1 MSIISNIGQQNNTI
15 NVDGSQARD
24 VRVVENR
31 TPELKNGQT
40 IQGTVVSVTDTDG
53 GKVANINIGD
63 TVISAKLQD
72 GMGLREGQTLNFAVK
87 GQGGGTVNITPL
99 YENTSADQSTLKALT
114 AAGIEITN
122 DTVQMVRDM
131 MEAGLSIGKEAL
143 LEMNRN
149 LSMHPNT
156 SISTMVEMKS
166 LNIPV
171 NDNNIT
177 QFESYKNYE
186 HQVTSEME
194 SIMNELPNAFSELV
208 SSGNTAGALNLYGS
222 VLKLFGGEEAAAAPK
237 SGEMAAT
244 ALETEAA
251 AGITQNTEN
260 ISNAPNAANIINT
273 ADTAA
278 KEGASLEALT
288 SGAEAAKT
296 DVTKEL
302 LGEEGKVS
310 EQNAT
315 TDQKA
320 VATSEEA
327 KAMPN
332 SADDTALLI
341 KGADKEVSQTSAGQ
355 ASQTAAQGKN
365 ILSDGFVDSLKNLGI
380 SDETIDKYQAALRD
394 VKNLPAGDQSNTPEA
409 AKLEVAQKE
418 LLKELA
424 KSFEN
429 ADLSNVAERTSWKN
443 VFSSSDYN
451 KLLKANISSQ
461 WTLKPLEVQDKENV
475 EHLYQRLGNQVKGLT
490 NAISQNLGAESKL
503 FQSANNLQNNLDFM
517 NQLNQMFQYVQL
529 PLQMAGQNTHGDL
542 YVYRNKHKKM
552 SEDGSV
558 SAVLHLDMDNLG
570 PLDVYVKMKDTK
582 VTTNF
587 YVADDKILDL
597 INDNI
602 HILNERLEKRGYTM
616 SVKLSFHDD
625 MDSQDAAV
633 DEMLD
638 VTKTP
643 ILSVNSFDARA

>member
-1 MSIISNIGQQNNTI
+1 MSMISNVGQQNNTI
-15 NVDGSQARD
+15 NVDGSQGRD
-24 VRVVENR
+24 IRVVDNK

-53 GKVANINIGD
+53 GKIANINIGD
-63 TVISAKLQD
+63 SVISARLQD

-131 MEAGLSIGKEAL
+131 MEAGLSIGKDAL

-186 HQVTSEME
+186 HQVTSAME
-194 SIMNELPNAFSELV
+194 SIMDELPNAFTELV

-222 VLKLFGGEEAAAAPK
+222 VLKLFGSEEAVAAPLE
-237 SGEMAAT
+237 GEMAGP
-244 ALETEAA
+244 EAESA
-251 AGITQNTEN
+251 QSTEN
-260 ISNAPNAANIINT
+260 ASNAQSAANT
-273 ADTAA
+273 GKVADVAGT
-278 KEGASLEALT
+278 EGDPLDALASDAQ
-288 SGAEAAKT
+288 SIKT

-302 LGEEGKVS
+302 SFETGKAP
-310 EQNAT
+310 EQNAAEGQNVT
-315 TDQKA
+315 APSK
-320 VATSEEA
+320 EA
-327 KAMPN
+327 QTMKNTAED
-332 SADDTALLI
+332 AALLI
-341 KGADKEVSQTSAGQ
+341 KGADKQVTQGSTGQ
-355 ASQTAAQGKN
+355 ASQVTAQAKSV
-365 ILSDGFVDSLKNLGI
+365 LSSGFVDSLRNLGI

-394 VKNLPAGDQSNTPEA
+394 VKNLPVGDQANTPEA
-409 AKLEVAQKE
+409 AKLESAQKE

-424 KSFEN
+424 KNFEN

-451 KLLKANISSQ
+451 KLLKDNISSQ

-475 EHLYQRLGNQVKGLT
+475 EHLYQRLGNQVKSLT
-490 NAISQNLGAESKL
+490 SAISQNLGAESKL

-570 PLDVYVKMKDTK
+570 PLDVYVKMIDTK

-587 YVADDKILDL
+587 YVSDDKILDL

-616 SVKLSFHDD
+616 NVKLSLHDD

>member
-1 MSIISNIGQQNNTI
+1 MSIISNVGQQNNTLI
-15 NVDGSQARD
+15 LDGSQVRD
-24 VRVVENR
+24 VKVSDKPIEI
-31 TPELKNGQT
+31 KSGST
-40 IQGTVVSVTDTDG
+40 IQGTVVSVTDSDG
-53 GKVANINIGD
+53 GKLANIDIGD
-63 TVISAKLQD
+63 SVISAKLQD

-87 GQGGGTVNITPL
+87 SNGPGGLNITPL
-99 YENTSADQSTLKALT
+99 YENTSVDQSTLKALT
-114 AAGIEITN
+114 AAGIEINN

-131 MEAGLSIGKEAL
+131 MEAGLPIGKDAL

-186 HQVTSEME
+186 HQVTSAME
-194 SIMNELPNAFSELV
+194 SIMDELPNAFSELA
-208 SSGNTAGALNLYGS
+208 SAGKTTAALNLYGS
-222 VLKLFGGEEAAAAPK
+222 VLQLFGGEENGSVQGENPEGVLANPDATAGQ
-237 SGEMAAT
+237 SGELIGGADNTQGQAAD
-244 ALETEAA
+244 
-251 AGITQNTEN
+251 
-260 ISNAPNAANIINT
+260 P
-273 ADTAA
+273 
-278 KEGASLEALT
+278 
-288 SGAEAAKT
+288 
-296 DVTKEL
+296 
-302 LGEEGKVS
+302 
-310 EQNAT
+310 
-315 TDQKA
+315 KA
-320 VATSEEA
+320 VAQETLVNAQTAEE
-327 KAMPN
+327 
-332 SADDTALLI
+332 SALI
-341 KGADKEVSQTSAGQ
+341 KDGAGNMEGAQGAENALSKSGINASGQ
-355 ASQTAAQGKN
+355 ETAAHETTGHMRN
-365 ILSDGFVDSLKNLGI
+365 VLSDGFLNSLRNLGI
-380 SDETIDKYQAALRD
+380 SDEAINKYQAALQENR
-394 VKNLPAGDQSNTPEA
+394 NLPGGEQGNNA
-409 AKLEVAQKE
+409 AAARLESAQKE

-424 KSFEN
+424 HNFEN
-429 ADLSNVAERTSWKN
+429 ADLNNVAERASWKN
-443 VFSSSDYN
+443 VFSSGDYN

-475 EHLYQRLGNQVKGLT
+475 EHLYQRLGNQVKVLT

-542 YVYRNKHKKM
+542 YVYKNKHKKM

-570 PLDVYVKMKDTK
+570 PLDVYVKMIDTK

-587 YVADDKILDL
+587 YVADDSILDL

-616 SVKLSFHDD
+616 SVKLSLHED